1 MKPRHHLYLDDELT
15 DELERLAAKPGASK
29 SAIVADALRQYLH
42 NRGGNAQDQAVL
54 KRLDRIS
61 QQCGQNRRDLEL
73 LQEAQTQ
80 FVRFYLLL
88 TANVASPDETARKVA
103 KIRFDNYIDRVGQ
116 GLADGPTLTHQ
127 VASQDATDDD

>member
-29 SAIVADALRQYLH
+29 SAIVSDALRQYLH

-61 QQCGQNRRDLEL
+61 QQCGQNRKDLEM
-73 LQEAQTQ
+73 LQEALTQ
-80 FVRFYLLL
+80 FVHVYLLL

-103 KIRFDNYIDRVGQ
+103 QIRFDNYIDRVGQ
-116 GLADGPTLTHQ
+116 GG
-127 VASQDATDDD
+127 